1 VKKTGS
7 DLSNPLFFVAEA
19 ISRCGETRVRDASTV
34 NVKWSRRGENPIQKI
49 EDEAVRTNCP
59 SWMVDACS
67 LGAVR
72 RESGGISTANIG
84 HVARVAHSIGRIMPS
99 LQSYNPIV
107 IGFIEGK
114 GTIHVPLRVAQD
126 DYGQLPSEY
135 GLLPGAARRRGRK
148 TLNLPMGLAIIDLL
162 RDGEKLQE
170 TRLKFY
176 DRWGRD
182 FRADFR
188 VEIGFFH
195 RRNDPW
201 DLWQVVDKNRAT
213 LAECM
218 EADPVEYLHA
228 GGLVPLSTLRSI
240 PSAQL
245 LEKAKEILARRRR
258 HPAHES
264 ERERIDQAL
273 AFLQAQGLLGEL
285 AVFLGRDVRRWGKD
299 RLASYADPAAQL
311 LWELSR
317 HLPMVNADRLS
328 CVRGRD
334 VEMEFAPRD
343 ASFLGLG
350 KTVGDCTA
358 DKPFRQVDRDVEN
371 IYWTVFSW
379 FLDRHYQILK
389 VYYDGH
395 FVMKVHL
402 LPLVVVDRNDAK
414 IFLAV
419 DAIETAPVFREDT
432 PAGRPD
438 LLEKKEYIFSKT
450 IAEVQRLAGLMG
462 IDHVYAERF
471 SNTAW
476 VRQEMERFPEVYLHI
491 ASIQKIDELEDVFE
505 LSKRVCAAAGRERPS
520 SVFMELQMKNTF
532 LLPGATT
539 VRGVKV
545 YAVLAGDASLGLPM
559 KRVFGV

>member
-1 VKKTGS
+1 
-7 DLSNPLFFVAEA
+7 
-19 ISRCGETRVRDASTV
+19 
-34 NVKWSRRGENPIQKI
+34 
-49 EDEAVRTNCP
+49 
-59 SWMVDACS
+59 M
-67 LGAVR
+67 
-72 RESGGISTANIG
+72 
-84 HVARVAHSIGRIMPS
+84 GRIMPS

-126 DYGQLPSEY
+126 DYGQLPSDY
-135 GLLPGAARRRGRK
+135 GLLPGAERRRGRK
-148 TLNLPMGLAIIDLL
+148 TLNLPVGLAIIDLL
-162 RDGEKLQE
+162 RDGTKLQE
-170 TRLKFY
+170 IQLKFY
-176 DRWGRD
+176 ERWGRD

-188 VEIGFFH
+188 VEIGPFQ

-201 DLWQVVDKNRAT
+201 DVWQVVNENRAI
-213 LAECM
+213 LAECS
-218 EADPVEYLHA
+218 EAEPVEYLRA
-228 GGLVPLSTLRSI
+228 AGLVPLSTLRSI
-240 PSAQL
+240 PPAQL
-245 LEKAKEILARRRR
+245 LGKAKEILARKRR
-258 HPAHES
+258 HAAREG
-264 ERERIDQAL
+264 ERERIEQAL
-273 AFLQAQGLLGEL
+273 AFLHAKELLGEL
-285 AVFLGRDVRRWGKD
+285 SIFLGRDVRRWGKD
-299 RLASYADPAAQL
+299 RLGSYADPAARI
-311 LWELSR
+311 LSALSQ
-317 HLPMVNADRLS
+317 HLPMVSADRLS

-334 VEMEFAPRD
+334 VEVEFAPRD
-343 ASFLGLG
+343 ASFLALG
-350 KTVGDCTA
+350 KAVGDCTA
-358 DKPFRQVDRDVEN
+358 DKLFRQVDRDVEN

-402 LPLVVVDRNDAK
+402 LPLVVVDRNSAE

-432 PAGRPD
+432 RAGRPD
-438 LLEKKEYIFSKT
+438 LLEKKEYIFTKT
-450 IAEVQRLAGLMG
+450 VAEVQRLAASMG

-476 VRQEMERFPEVYLHI
+476 VRQELERFPEVYLHI
-491 ASIQKIDELEDVFE
+491 GNIQKIDELEDVFE

-532 LLPGATT
+532 LLQGAAT

-545 YAVLAGDASLGLPM
+545 FAVLAGDARLGLPM